1 MEEVEDKN
9 TNTETIDTNAKGDE
23 KAKKEPI
30 PLSRK
35 MRWIVFVY
43 IILITVFMGFDQG
56 ILSSTTSELKAHF
69 NNMTDTELGGLGG
82 MVFLGNSFGCVSTF
96 AIINVFNRKYI
107 LLASMCLDVLSLLF
121 TTQTKNILILY
132 SCRVI
137 AGIAQSFL
145 SIYSSVWSDQFGIHK
160 KKSMML
166 ALIHIFSSVGYLL
179 GYALGILIGWK
190 ISFYI
195 QNIIL
200 IIHIVF
206 LFIFLPNKYFSTTLM
221 PLKAKFHIYKLEEEK
236 EEEEQIDDKDAKI
249 IDQINNINMNINETE
264 SREEK
269 KGNLIDEI
277 DEEKMLEEDNQS
289 LFEDIETKNED
300 LQKESF
306 ITHLKVLIKSP
317 IYLLMNGAL
326 TSIFIFLSAVQF
338 WINDYME
345 NSLFIENKK
354 IRLYCFAAVIITSP
368 PVGIFIGGFLSGKV
382 GGYDREN
389 AIYIPLITGFLAT
402 IVGNITPLTTK
413 LYIFAPL
420 FWIYLFLGSILLPV
434 SRGIVLTSVDKKYN
448 GSANAVST
456 LAYNVFG
463 KLPGP
468 NLYAFYKSKCSDPH
482 SRIPFWLILNMS
494 VISFIFILICFKFH
508 REKFRKLRNRDS
520 TEEEKI
526 FSFNEEKEETKKE

>member
-402 IVGNITPLTTK
+402 I
-413 LYIFAPL
+413 YR
-420 FWIYLFLGSILLPV
+420 WQY
-434 SRGIVLTSVDKKYN
+434 Y
-448 GSANAVST
+448 
-456 LAYNVFG
+456 
-463 KLPGP
+463 
-468 NLYAFYKSKCSDPH
+468 
-482 SRIPFWLILNMS
+482 
-494 VISFIFILICFKFH
+494 
-508 REKFRKLRNRDS
+508 
-520 TEEEKI
+520 
-526 FSFNEEKEETKKE
+526 SFNN